1 MIMNMNMNESITTG
15 AILNR
20 AAVTGLALGAVS
32 TAYMFAVQYLPQTI
46 PSAIAVTILTMVLW
60 IAKFVGCILIIRA
73 SMQRTADSYDGVERR
88 HTRRLG
94 IFAAL
99 FSALIYSAVS
109 LANILYINP
118 GEIDEAFDMIMSEYS
133 KILDSNSLSAIDS
146 FKDNLPTMTFF
157 SNLIYCFLYGTIVS
171 AILSRYIPDVDP
183 FAGFHDRGTDVE
195 EQ

>member
-1 MIMNMNMNESITTG
+1 MNTKENITSG
-15 AILNR
+15 ALLNR
-20 AAVTGLALGAVS
+20 AAVTGLALGAIS
-32 TAYMFAVQYLPQTI
+32 AAYMFAVQYLPLLI
-46 PSAIAVTILTMVLW
+46 PSAIAVTVLTMVLW

-73 SMQRTADSYDGVERR
+73 AMQRTADSYDGVERR

>member
-46 PSAIAVTILTMVLW
+46 PSAIAVTVLTMVLW

-73 SMQRTADSYDGVERR
+73 AMQRTADSYDGVERR

-99 FSALIYSAVS
+99 FSALIYSAAS
-109 LANILYINP
+109 LADILYINP
-118 GEIDEAFDMIMSEYS
+118 GEIDEAFDMIMGEYS
-133 KILDSNSLSAIDS
+133 KFLDSNSLTMIDGY
-146 FKDNLPTMTFF
+146 KENLPTMTFF
-157 SNLIYCFLYGTIVS
+157 SNLIYCFLYGTIVAS
-171 AILSRYIPDVDP
+171 ILSRYIPDVDP
-183 FAGFHDRGTDVE
+183 FAGFHDSGTDVE